1 MLQPKLGIT
10 LQHELL
16 NGVGN
21 IRSSIGMSW
30 LLKFNQEP
38 DKGSRVDLPNH
49 SNAAGGRRPILLE
62 ASAVADLSR

>member
-21 IRSSIGMSW
+21 IRSSIDMSW

-38 DKGSRVDLPNH
+38 DKESRIDLPNQGLQRMDGTRGL
-49 SNAAGGRRPILLE
+49 SCLLY
-62 ASAVADLSR
+62 